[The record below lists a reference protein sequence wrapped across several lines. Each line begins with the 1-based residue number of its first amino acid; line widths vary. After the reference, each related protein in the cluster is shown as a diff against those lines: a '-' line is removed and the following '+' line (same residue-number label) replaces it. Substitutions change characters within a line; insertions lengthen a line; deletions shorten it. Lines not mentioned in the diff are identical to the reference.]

1 MKNEKTY
8 KDDYINSSD
17 IINLLL
23 FENNILQKKIKK
35 EKLTQREQI
44 FDNFI
49 ISPSLVLNHMIKL
62 SNRRDS
68 DKNHV

>member
-23 FENNILQKKIKK
+23 FENNILQKKIKN
-35 EKLTQREQI
+35 EKLTPREQF

-49 ISPSLVLNHMIKL
+49 LSPSFVLNMIKL
-62 SNRRDS
+62 SNRKDS